1 MGGCAAAP
9 PRREEKR
16 ELGLLQGDN
25 VARDF
30 YAERRV
36 ASRGLGPMKKVS
48 GRDLARKMVR
58 DWPDDVLMKR
68 EPHELAYTY
77 GVSRSE
83 AEKIFKEE
91 RLRRDL

>member
-1 MGGCAAAP
+1 MGP
-9 PRREEKR
+9 VKR
-16 ELGLLQGDN
+16 
-25 VARDF
+25 
-30 YAERRV
+30 
-36 ASRGLGPMKKVS
+36 VS
-48 GRDLARKMVR
+48 SQELARKMVR

>member
-1 MGGCAAAP
+1 
-9 PRREEKR
+9 
-16 ELGLLQGDN
+16 
-25 VARDF
+25 
-30 YAERRV
+30 
-36 ASRGLGPMKKVS
+36 MKKVS

-58 DWPDDVLMKR
+58 DWPDDALMTR

>member
-1 MGGCAAAP
+1 
-9 PRREEKR
+9 
-16 ELGLLQGDN
+16 
-25 VARDF
+25 
-30 YAERRV
+30 
-36 ASRGLGPMKKVS
+36 MKKVS

-58 DWPDDVLMKR
+58 DWPDDVLMTR